1 MKTSAVRKAD
11 SRRQSLSQERIIESA
26 VSLADKIGV
35 DALTIR
41 KLAIALK
48 VKPMTIYHYVPNK
61 ETIIDGMVDMVF
73 SEIDLPMIDIDWK
86 SAMRQRSASARAVL
100 ARHPWA
106 VPLMDSRR
114 TPGNATLRQF
124 DAVIGCLRKGGLSV
138 EMTAHAYA
146 AIDAYIY
153 GFAIQEASLPA
164 TSGDEM
170 TELAESI
177 IETTA
182 MDEYPHLMEL
192 TTQHVLQPG
201 YDFGNEFDFGLNLI
215 LDGLENVSTQYSA

>member
-1 MKTSAVRKAD
+1 
-11 SRRQSLSQERIIESA
+11 
-26 VSLADKIGV
+26 
-35 DALTIR
+35 
-41 KLAIALK
+41 
-48 VKPMTIYHYVPNK
+48 
-61 ETIIDGMVDMVF
+61 
-73 SEIDLPMIDIDWK
+73 
-86 SAMRQRSASARAVL
+86 
-100 ARHPWA
+100 
-106 VPLMDSRR
+106 
-114 TPGNATLRQF
+114 LRQL

-177 IETTA
+177 IETKA

-201 YDFGNEFDFGLNLI
+201 YDFGDEFDFGLNLI